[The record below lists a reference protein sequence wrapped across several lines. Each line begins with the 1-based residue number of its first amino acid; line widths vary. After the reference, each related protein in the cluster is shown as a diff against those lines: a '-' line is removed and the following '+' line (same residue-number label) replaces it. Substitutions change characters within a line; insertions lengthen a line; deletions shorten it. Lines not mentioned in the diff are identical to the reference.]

1 MRCLE
6 EDRQQLLRERA
17 ALQAERLSFEQ
28 MQSRVEEVNAMK
40 KHKVRLNIGGSYFEP
55 GPGTT
60 PCQCHEAPCASTA
73 NSAAVSQRTSNVAN
87 SLPPVSHAP
96 STRPR
101 NLFVVGVAGPAGKPR
116 GLHAV
121 PNVGGGLGTM
131 IHEPQP

>member
-55 GPGTT
+55 GPGTCLV
-60 PCQCHEAPCASTA
+60 PM
-73 NSAAVSQRTSNVAN
+73 
-87 SLPPVSHAP
+87 PV
-96 STRPR
+96 
-101 NLFVVGVAGPAGKPR
+101 PR
-116 GLHAV
+116 GTVRFDCQLGCGFPADLQRCQQPATRLPRTIHASS
-121 PNVGGGLGTM
+121 
-131 IHEPQP
+131 QPVCRWRGRASRQAPRPPRSTQRWGRSRHHDP

>member
-101 NLFVVGVAGPAGKPR
+101 NLFVVGVAGPAGKP
-116 GLHAV
+116 
-121 PNVGGGLGTM
+121 
-131 IHEPQP
+131 